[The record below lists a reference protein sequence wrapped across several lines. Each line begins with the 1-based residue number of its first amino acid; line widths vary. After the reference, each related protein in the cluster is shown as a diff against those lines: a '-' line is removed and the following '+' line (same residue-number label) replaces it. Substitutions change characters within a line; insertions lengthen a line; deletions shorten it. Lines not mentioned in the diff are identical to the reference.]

1 MQSQFFLHMQLKKT
15 SFLKACLEKSLK
27 LTPLMPLKHTT
38 NFDWDLN
45 LGQIRTARQKKKKKG
60 ACVCERDI
68 LNQAENYEISVCLDL
83 CMSQCVSFFF
93 LNNIAEDV
101 NEF

>member
-1 MQSQFFLHMQLKKT
+1 MQLKKT

-45 LGQIRTARQKKKKKG
+45 LGQIRTASQKKKKKKVHV
-60 ACVCERDI
+60 CVKET
-68 LNQAENYEISVCLDL
+68 
-83 CMSQCVSFFF
+83 F
-93 LNNIAEDV
+93 
-101 NEF
+101 